1 MFIGEEANLR
11 AMFKACQDMVGHT
24 NKEIKDTSI
33 ELIVEIYKLCND
45 DANAFIRN
53 LKALRPIQVKEVKD
67 ILSEI

>member
-1 MFIGEEANLR
+1 
-11 AMFKACQDMVGHT
+11 MVGHT
-24 NKEIKDTSI
+24 NKEIKDTAI

-67 ILSEI
+67 ILSEIKKTASSAGITLFSKD

>member
-1 MFIGEEANLR
+1 
-11 AMFKACQDMVGHT
+11 MVGHT

-67 ILSEI
+67 ILSEV